1 MKTKYFIPA
10 ILLVLVSMIFGCDL
24 IDRFTATKIKTI
36 LDHPRDYE
44 NKEVTVYGTVTD
56 AASML
61 IVKYF
66 EVEDD
71 TGKIKVVTQR
81 TLPAKGEKVK
91 VTGRTSVLE
100 VGTERWVVLQ
110 EKSKP
115 DSAEIN

>member
-1 MKTKYFIPA
+1 MISKSCISAFLICLA
-10 ILLVLVSMIFGCDL
+10 LAIFGCD
-24 IDRFTATKIKTI
+24 IVDRFTATKIKDI
-36 LDHPRDYE
+36 LDNPRNFE
-44 NKEVTVYGTVTD
+44 NKEVTIYGTVTD

-66 EVEDD
+66 EVQDD

-100 VGTERWVVLQ
+100 VGTERWVVLR
-110 EKSKP
+110 EKS
-115 DSAEIN
+115 DSSEKVS

>member
-1 MKTKYFIPA
+1 MKANNSIPA
-10 ILLVLVSMIFGCDL
+10 LLLCLALASFGCD
-24 IDRFTATKIKTI
+24 IVDRFTATKIKDI
-36 LDHPRDYE
+36 IDNPRDFE
-44 NKEVTVYGTVTD
+44 NKEVTIYGTVTD

-66 EVEDD
+66 EVQDD
-71 TGKIKVVTQR
+71 TGRIKVVTVR

-91 VTGRTSVLE
+91 VTGRASVLE

-115 DSAEIN
+115 ASSEIN